1 MANTVGAE
9 RMNEIIKLLMVHS
22 MTIKEI
28 SEEMC
33 LSRRMV
39 CKYLAKL
46 ESMYK
51 IRHTRPETGAR
62 GGKLKVYSATFG
74 VSLIQCDGPK
84 EGSRWPRK
92 LVKEKTGPKPKQEPK
107 KSQNVANPC
116 VRVVAARQIG
126 VRPDPLLWLS
136 FGRSA

>member
-1 MANTVGAE
+1 MANSERPNIGAE

-51 IRHTRPETGAR
+51 IRHTRPETGER
-62 GGKLKVYSATFG
+62 GGKPKVYSAAFG
-74 VSLIQCDGPK
+74 VAPVSS
-84 EGSRWPRK
+84 E
-92 LVKEKTGPKPKQEPK
+92 GPKPRAEPK
-107 KSQNVANPC
+107 KSQNVANPY
-116 VRVVAARQIG
+116 VRAVKAEQVGMYRDPFTAA
-126 VRPDPLLWLS
+126 L
-136 FGRSA
+136 FGTTQRASA

>member
-28 SEEMC
+28 SEEMM

-74 VSLIQCDGPK
+74 VAPVPS
-84 EGSRWPRK
+84 EG
-92 LVKEKTGPKPKQEPK
+92 EKAKPVPK

-116 VRVVAARQIG
+116 VRTIPAQQVGMMR
-126 VRPDPLLWLS
+126 DPMVELL
-136 FGRSA
+136 FGRAA

>member
-28 SEEMC
+28 SEEIL

-46 ESMYK
+46 EGMYK
-51 IRHTRPETGAR
+51 IRHTRPETGKQ

-74 VSLIQCDGPK
+74 VSLIPCDGPK

-92 LVKEKTGPKPKQEPK
+92 LVKEKTGPKPRVEPK
-107 KSQNVANPC
+107 KSQNVSNPC
-116 VRVVAARQIG
+116 VRVVAAQQVGMR
-126 VRPDPLLWLS
+126 RDPMIELL
-136 FGRSA
+136 FGRAA